1 MIDIHLS
8 SLNRSAG
15 QIQPDLP
22 GLFASTP
29 PRRTARGRD
38 RDALVILLNPVGSDD
53 ALSANRIADLLNA
66 AAERFYKSSGSIT
79 SALSEAADYLNS
91 YFMDIN
97 KNLYPNKAACT
108 AGLNI
113 IVIRGD
119 LFFTACAGSSSCLIS
134 RTGGVE
140 RFCAEGNPQPGL
152 GVGRSIQLRFG
163 QSTLLPGE
171 LILFAS
177 LLPEGWNET
186 TLPQT
191 SALGFEEMYKFLVRE
206 GGQDVTAGIIRIT
219 PGKGQLVRHRMSLA
233 PSQPVAAVVTTAS
246 LPGTSMPQPARTT
259 PPGGVSP
266 RPVISG
272 DIPKPIKETK
282 SITARMLAIT
292 AGIKASWENFNGRR
306 PAWMKKAG
314 VKAANVWVEGEPQR
328 KKAASG
334 FRLFLARMLP
344 GITEKSPAI
353 PQSTMLFAA
362 IAIPIV
368 VVAVG
373 ITIYLRSGRG
383 EQHVIN
389 FEVAQY
395 YAGLASKE
403 KTRELQTE
411 YWSQAN
417 DWLKKAESYG
427 KTDESNQLRA
437 QVFAALDSLQGVSR
451 LAMVPALSSS
461 IPKTSRISRVV
472 TRDQDVYLLD
482 APTGRVSRV
491 TKRNS
496 ETYQV
501 DFGFTCGPGGFI
513 GKIVDIATLPP
524 NNIQVQPGISGGAAL
539 IGVDENGNAVYCAP
553 KANPTSRPLPRPKVN
568 WSRIKAITIN
578 DGVLYVLDTGTGR
591 VWRYRSGEKDRSYEY
606 SQSPSQFFDLAAQN
620 NGGDYIDLA
629 VSTDD
634 LFLLLKNN
642 QMVHCVY
649 SRVDYKESTC
659 TNPAVYEDM
668 RSGSPQPLP
677 LNGLGFSQMSF
688 TELPDSALH
697 ILDRNSPA
705 LYKFGVQLNLY
716 RVLNIEPAQGYD
728 LPSSKA
734 TAFTVSPEQVVFLV
748 YGDELYYA
756 RMP

>member
-22 GLFASTP
+22 GLFAATP
-29 PRRTARGRD
+29 PKRTARGRD
-38 RDALVILLNPVGSDD
+38 RDALVILLSPIGTDD
-53 ALSANRIADLLNA
+53 ALSSNRIADLLNA
-66 AAERFYKSSGSIT
+66 AAERFYKSAGSIT
-79 SALSEAADYLNS
+79 SALTEAADFLNG
-91 YFMDIN
+91 YFLDIN
-97 KNLYPNKAACT
+97 KNLYPNKPPCT

-113 IVIRGD
+113 LVIRGD
-119 LFFTACAGSSSCLIS
+119 LFFNASAGQSGCLIAHPD
-134 RTGGVE
+134 GVE
-140 RFCAEGNPQPGL
+140 RFGMEAVSPAGL
-152 GVGRSIQLRFG
+152 GVGRSVQLRFA
-163 QSTLLPGE
+163 QSTLLPGD
-171 LILFAS
+171 LILFS
-177 LLPEGWNET
+177 PSIPVGWNEA

-191 SALGFEEMYKFLVRE
+191 LGLGFEDMYKGLVRE
-206 GGQDVTAGIIRIT
+206 GGQDVLAGIIRIT
-219 PGKGQLVRHRMSLA
+219 PGKGQLIRHRMSPA
-233 PSQPVAAVVTTAS
+233 SPQPVPAAIAAAAV
-246 LPGTSMPQPARTT
+246 PGSQVT
-259 PPGGVSP
+259 PPGQSAAPGVATP
-266 RPVISG
+266 QPVI
-272 DIPKPIKETK
+272 DRETTLPAKDKK
-282 SITARMLAIT
+282 SIAKKGLAIT
-292 AGIKASWENFNGRR
+292 AGIKASWEKFNNQR
-306 PAWMKKAG
+306 PAWMKKAE
-314 VKAANVWVEGEPQR
+314 VKAANAWVEGEPQR
-328 KKAASG
+328 QKAASG
-334 FRLFLARMLP
+334 LRLFLARMLP
-344 GITEKSPAI
+344 GITEKSPVI

-368 VVAVG
+368 VVAMG

-389 FEVAQY
+389 LEVAQY

-411 YWSQAN
+411 YWTQA
-417 DWLKKAESYG
+417 DEWLKKAESYG
-427 KTDESNQLRA
+427 ATDESSALRA
-437 QVFAALDSLQGVSR
+437 QVAAAMDSLKGISR
-451 LAMVPALSSS
+451 LAMIPALSSS

-491 TKRNS
+491 TRRNS

-501 DFGFTCGPGGFI
+501 DFAFNCGPGGFI
-513 GKIVDIATLPP
+513 GKLVDIAALPP
-524 NNIQVQPGISGGAAL
+524 NNIQVQPGVSGGASI
-539 IGVDENGNAVYCAP
+539 IGVDEYGNAVYCAP
-553 KANPTSRPLPRPKVN
+553 KANPTSKPLPRPKVN
-568 WSRIKAITIN
+568 WSRIKAITLN
-578 DGVLYVLDTGTGR
+578 DGVLYVLDSGSGR
-591 VWRYRSGEKDRSYEY
+591 VWRFRSGEKDRSFEY

-620 NGGDYIDLA
+620 NGSEYVDLA

-642 QMVHCVY
+642 MMMHCVY
-649 SRVDYKESTC
+649 SRVDFKESTC

-668 RSGSPQPLP
+668 RSGSPQALP
-677 LNGLGFSQMSF
+677 LNGLSFSQLSF

-697 ILDRNSPA
+697 ILDKDLPS

-716 RVLNIEPAQGYD
+716 RVLQIGAAQGYD
-728 LPSSKA
+728 LPRSKP